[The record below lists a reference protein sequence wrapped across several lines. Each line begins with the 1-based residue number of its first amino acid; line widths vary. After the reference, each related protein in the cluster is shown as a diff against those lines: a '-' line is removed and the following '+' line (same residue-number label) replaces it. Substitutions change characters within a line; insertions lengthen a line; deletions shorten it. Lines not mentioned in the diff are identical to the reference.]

1 MKNKLNRQDVKWNEL
16 LDLYF
21 SGETTLEQEQMLRD
35 YFASD
40 DVAVEYEEFI
50 PLFSYMNAEN
60 KMVHEDDTKVE
71 DAQREEI
78 GQRKEIAKEVEIT
91 HKKEIV
97 VGKIVDK
104 RRRGYWKLAIPAT
117 AVAILLIGGFLLKQ
131 SNPAPEYEL
140 MIGGVEVK
148 DEQRALTFAQDKLD
162 IVNNAM
168 AMLNERTEKIAQSTS
183 PAKRLKALQIFSK
196 EK

>member
-40 DVAVEYEEFI
+40 DVAVEHEEFI

-60 KMVHEDDTKVE
+60 KLVNEDDEKLE
-71 DAQREEI
+71 DAQK
-78 GQRKEIAKEVEIT
+78 KEIAKVAEIIQNKEIT
-91 HKKEIV
+91 
-97 VGKIVDK
+97 VGEIVDK
-104 RRRGYWKLAIPAT
+104 RRSGYWKLVIPAA

-148 DEQRALTFAQDKLD
+148 DEQRALALAQDKLD

-183 PAKRLKALQIFSK
+183 PAKKLKTLQIFSK